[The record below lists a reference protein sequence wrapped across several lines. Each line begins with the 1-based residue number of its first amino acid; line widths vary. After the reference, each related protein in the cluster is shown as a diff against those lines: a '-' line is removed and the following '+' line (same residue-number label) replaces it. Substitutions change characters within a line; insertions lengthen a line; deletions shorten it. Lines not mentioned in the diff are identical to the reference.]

1 MKHFMRFTIRAAAA
15 VLGGF
20 VSVSPAVAAPRLVG
34 PASQE
39 CRDTLAVAKV
49 AFYSKA
55 FRLSD
60 AVTLPK
66 GGRVAVAAQRKDG
79 DISGGLGVV
88 ADAAIFKTLPPKSPP
103 PSAPDFNRAPVY
115 WQVAPTGRTRWVLVD
130 EPFNWQGDWYELYAV
145 DPSLQESAFK
155 PLERDDPRK
164 VLGFKWIPPLML
176 RDVKSGAVW
185 AVDTENYDTSGAW
198 TVYAARAQGTKARC
212 IVTFAPKMKTAFD
225 LLPPTVRALARDLDG
240 TLGNGMDEGTLH
252 PTARMRYEVTQA
264 WTNVAV
270 RPWAVGTDRVWPYNT
285 RRDVDAGLKRWSH
298 GAASFRV
305 LYKRIQGEYP
315 AAVDE
320 LAALYVAR
328 FGKTPEAARALAIHN
343 IDVAYRDHF
352 IFPQSFIHPAPK
364 TRASI

>member
-1 MKHFMRFTIRAAAA
+1 MASVRFITRAAAA
-15 VLGGF
+15 VCGGF
-20 VSVSPAVAAPRLVG
+20 VLVSGAQAAPRLVG
-34 PASQE
+34 GTSAE

-66 GGRVAVAAQRKDG
+66 GGRVAVAAQRTAK

-88 ADAAIFKTLPPKSPP
+88 ADPAVFKTLPAVSSP
-103 PSAPDFNRAPVY
+103 PSAPNFNRAPVY
-115 WQVAPTGRTRWVLVD
+115 WQVAGIDRTRWVLVD
-130 EPFNWQGDWYELYAV
+130 EPFNWQGDWYKLYAV
-145 DPSLQESAFK
+145 DPSLKENAFR
-155 PLERDDPRK
+155 PAERDDPRK
-164 VLGFKWIPPLML
+164 VLDHKWIPPLML
-176 RDVKSGAVW
+176 RNVKSGAVW
-185 AVDTENYDTSGAW
+185 AVDTENAATGIW
-198 TVYAARAQGTKARC
+198 VVYVAGKGGVKERC
-212 IVTFAPKMKTAFD
+212 RIVTQQQVKTAFG

-240 TLGNGMDEGTLH
+240 TLGDGMDEGTLR
-252 PTARMRYEVTQA
+252 PTARMRYEVAQA

-270 RPWAVGTDRVWPYNT
+270 RPWAVRPGSVWPYNT
-285 RRDVDAGLKRWSH
+285 RRDVDAALKRWSY

-320 LAALYVAR
+320 LAVLYVSR
-328 FGKTPEAARALAIHN
+328 FGKTPQAARALAVHN
-343 IDVAYRDHF
+343 IDIAYRDHF

-364 TRASI
+364 ARTDP